1 MISTLGLLLNTRV
14 AQARYLQYQAVHT
27 LKTLF
32 SKSYRLHQ
40 AAAPSIAVVLL
51 CYFWPKLRR
60 SLTALQAAREAHYF
74 FQLPAN
80 QFFQKFAVLAVFQ
93 RQVLTSSI
101 ISKLQT
107 MHQKRMNY

>member
-1 MISTLGLLLNTRV
+1 MTSTLGLLFNTRV
-14 AQARYLQYQAVHT
+14 AQAGYLQCQAVHT
-27 LKTLF
+27 LKTPF

-60 SLTALQAAREAHYF
+60 SLTALQAAREAQF
-74 FQLPAN
+74 TSQLPAN

-93 RQVLTSSI
+93 RELPVILIT
-101 ISKLQT
+101 SKLQV
-107 MHQKRMNY
+107 MLQKGMNY